1 MTPESRTQ
9 LFETLVFNATSEDW
23 ASAIVP
29 APTSDF
35 TASGKNTL
43 RDILDYHT
51 SLLEVVRANPWN
63 LHHTRFLVAHDT
75 NWAKAGLLFIELDA
89 HPSIRGVVG
98 ITRVAVDMAGSCLVF
113 RERDAYSWE
122 DFKLEEARAPFKDPL
137 EGYTGTRWEKL
148 GYEWYQD
155 GALGD
160 DEMSEGDEDGESDVE
175 FGTATIARRLGVV
188 DRSEEV
194 DRRRD

>member
-1 MTPESRTQ
+1 M
-9 LFETLVFNATSEDW
+9 
-23 ASAIVP
+23 P

-35 TASGKNTL
+35 TTPGKDTL
-43 RDILDYHT
+43 RDVLDYHT

-63 LHHTRFLVAHDT
+63 LHHTRFLIAHDPD
-75 NWAKAGLLFIELDA
+75 WARAGLLFIELDA
-89 HPSIRGVVG
+89 HPTVRGVVG
-98 ITRVAVDMAGSCLVF
+98 ITRVTVDMAGSCLVF

-122 DFKLEEARAPFKDPL
+122 DFKLEEARAPLKDSI
-137 EGYTGTRWEKL
+137 EGYTGTRWERL

-160 DEMSEGDEDGESDVE
+160 DELSEGDEDGSKGRLSDEDSEVE

-194 DRRRD
+194 DGRRARPSPQHDPM